1 MKRSSK
7 EGRFITKEFGDFLT
21 GKTPCPYLRLH
32 DTPQRMLAERRAALS
47 GQSLAETAYID
58 RMIHFWREVSLAE
71 MPRSGKGMDECYA
84 LLFESAFDLAEAE
97 PDWALECL
105 EEKPRSQWAWEP
117 LSHLAR
123 ANIGNPINHAGMT
136 QGFASLYAPWRER
149 DQDWQNE
156 CVVVSN
162 GSGWFW
168 AALLAATGVP
178 EDHRLWNF
186 RCALAQS
193 SSTRWDDPRLHIRLI
208 REAPQKAE
216 STAKIE
222 LMDHP
227 LMRMAR
233 LKYVKGSVEQNLVN
247 RFLNHR
253 CIKEGFQ
260 SEEDC
265 FTSDVTLA
273 QWLRD
278 ARTWAADFLEGEPET
293 CATMFDA
300 AGVKAIE
307 AVRQLFLSE
316 LGSHPEQVDD
326 LDATASLMRW
336 AKRRRGFPY
345 SSYRAQRWEFI
356 VDIVDAAL
364 WLGWLFPKDEQVGSC
379 LEEPRAIMKRFKG
392 IDYDF
397 RPRSYWE
404 DTDELAALLRNVKGT
419 NRRQMIRDYW
429 EAGKIDELSEELL
442 YGFTRR

>member
-1 MKRSSK
+1 
-7 EGRFITKEFGDFLT
+7 
-21 GKTPCPYLRLH
+21 
-32 DTPQRMLAERRAALS
+32 
-47 GQSLAETAYID
+47 
-58 RMIHFWREVSLAE
+58 
-71 MPRSGKGMDECYA
+71 MDECYA

-105 EEKPRSQWAWEP
+105 EEKPRSQWAWEA

-123 ANIGNPINHAGMT
+123 ANIGNPINHTGMIE
-136 QGFASLYAPWRER
+136 GFASLYAPWRER
-149 DQDWQNE
+149 DQDWQDE
-156 CVVVSN
+156 CVVVSA

-168 AALLAATGVP
+168 AALLAAAGVP

-227 LMRMAR
+227 LIRMAR

-247 RFLNHR
+247 RFLNYR
-253 CIKEGFQ
+253 CIREEFQ

-278 ARTWAADFLEGEPET
+278 ARRWATDLLEEEPET

-326 LDATASLMRW
+326 LDATASLMKW

-345 SSYRAQRWEFI
+345 SSYRAQLWEFV

-364 WLGWLFPKDEQVGSC
+364 WLGWLFPQKQR
-379 LEEPRAIMKRFKG
+379 RATSLG
-392 IDYDF
+392 
-397 RPRSYWE
+397 
-404 DTDELAALLRNVKGT
+404 
-419 NRRQMIRDYW
+419 
-429 EAGKIDELSEELL
+429 EAVLS
-442 YGFTRR
+442 